1 MNLFGLKG
9 TVSRTQF
16 WLVTLAGSLAAF
28 ILALPLSWLPVGV
41 LLDTWFLAYLAFL
54 CGFYWVL
61 FALHAKRLR
70 DAGLSPWLCLLLF
83 VPLVNLVIILIA
95 GFKPTHRMVPDIPL
109 GGNDSPVSRFLH
121 RAGADK
127 PSTGGED

>member
-1 MNLFGLKG
+1 MNLFGFRG

-41 LLDTWFLAYLAFL
+41 LLDSYLAFL

-70 DAGLSPWLCLLLF
+70 DAGLNTGELSNHPY
-83 VPLVNLVIILIA
+83 
-95 GFKPTHRMVPDIPL
+95 
-109 GGNDSPVSRFLH
+109 SRIQ
-121 RAGADK
+121 ANTQNG
-127 PSTGGED
+127 P